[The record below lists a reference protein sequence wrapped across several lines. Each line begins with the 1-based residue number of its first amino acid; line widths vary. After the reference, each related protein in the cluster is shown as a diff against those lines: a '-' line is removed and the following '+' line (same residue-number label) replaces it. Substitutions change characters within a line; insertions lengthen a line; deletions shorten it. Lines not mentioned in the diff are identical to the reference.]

1 MFWRRVIWQRQK
13 NNGRALRKSI
23 TIVNTEKQN
32 QCLSCGSTE
41 NINNRKYCSI
51 KCRQNLRQK
60 LNMRSGLL
68 QALNTRY
75 ATFYFSDTIII
86 LDIIPRG
93 VKEIF
98 RFTQQRSINHK
109 PAEDFGKMANMLGRA
124 WWEEEKRTAKKYLA
138 SRRVLEL
145 ATKYPAQIS
154 LRPTVINIPSV
165 KTNALNYLGI
175 NKDDLTSVELR
186 KIIKTSYRKQAKIHH
201 PDLGG
206 HAATFRKL
214 HKAYKELLHWAENP
228 SFIHRR
234 GFANKWFYD
243 GENEKWV
250 QPIPIHK

>member
-1 MFWRRVIWQRQK
+1 LKEDIAAINK
-13 NNGRALRKSI
+13 
-23 TIVNTEKQN
+23 EKGN
-32 QCLSCGSTE
+32 RCLSCGLTE

-68 QALNTRY
+68 QALNARY

-86 LDIIPRG
+86 LDVLLRG
-93 VKEIF
+93 GKEIF
-98 RFTQQRSINHK
+98 RFTQQRSISQK
-109 PAEDFGKMANMLGRA
+109 PAEDFGKMANMLGRT
-124 WWEEEKRTAKKYLA
+124 WWEEERRTAKKYLA

-145 ATKYPAQIS
+145 AIKHPAHIS

-175 NKDDLTSVELR
+175 NKAALVSIELR
-186 KIIKTSYRKQAKIHH
+186 KIVKASYRKQAKIHH

-206 HAATFRKL
+206 HAPTFRKL
-214 HKAYKELLHWAENP
+214 YKAYQELLCWAENP
-228 SFIHRR
+228 RFIHRR
-234 GFANKWFYD
+234 GFVNKWFYD

-250 QPIPIHK
+250 QPIPIHD